1 MHPCII
7 NEQLIHH
14 LPVMPKI
21 LRIIN
26 RLNIGGPAFNAAY
39 LTKYLSPEF
48 ETLLVAGMIDE
59 TEASADFVTQ
69 EMGLKP
75 VYIPEMYR
83 EIQLFKDRQAYLRLK
98 KIIADFK
105 PDIVH
110 THAAKAGTLGRLA
123 AAADGVPVV
132 LHTFHG
138 HVFHSYFSPWKTN
151 LFIRIEQYLAKKSTC
166 IIAISPQQKDELSNK
181 YAICKPDKIEVI
193 PLGFNL
199 EKFSTGLT
207 AKRIKFRKH
216 YHIEDHEIIIV
227 IVGRLVPVKN
237 HALFLHALHAL
248 KSQTSKKIRA
258 FIVGDGEYRN
268 QLESLAESLQ
278 IDFTDYNTH
287 PRPALLTF
295 TSWITEVDEVYA
307 GADIVALTS
316 LNEGTPVSLIEAQAA
331 GKAIVTT
338 NVGGIGDIVIHG
350 QTALV
355 SEADDKKGFIANLL
369 RLVDDGDFRCKMSSY
384 DATLVSAR
392 FDYRRLI
399 TETASLYNRLL
410 NSTGS

>member
-1 MHPCII
+1 
-7 NEQLIHH
+7 
-14 LPVMPKI
+14 MPKI

-26 RLNIGGPAFNAAY
+26 RLNIGGPALNAAY
-39 LTKYLSPEF
+39 LTKYLSPGF
-48 ETLLVAGMIDE
+48 ETVLVAGMIDE
-59 TEASADFVTQ
+59 TEASAEFVTQ

-75 VYIPEMYR
+75 VFIPEMFR
-83 EIQLFKDRQAYLRLK
+83 EIHIYKDRQAYLRLK

-123 AAADGVPVV
+123 AAAHGVPVI

-138 HVFHSYFSPWKTN
+138 HVFHSYFSSWKTN
-151 LFIRIEQYLAKKSTC
+151 LFIRIEQYLAKKSTR
-166 IIAISPQQKDELSNK
+166 IIAISRQQKDELSGQ
-181 YAICKPDKIEVI
+181 YGICKPDKIEVI

-199 EKFSTGLT
+199 EKFSSGLPY
-207 AKRIKFRKH
+207 KRRKFRDH
-216 YHIEDHEIIIV
+216 YQVADDETVVV

-248 KSQTSKKIRA
+248 KNQASKKIRA
-258 FIVGDGEYRN
+258 FIIGDGEYRN
-268 QLESLAESLQ
+268 QLASLAASLQ
-278 IDFTDYNTH
+278 IDFTDYTTH

-295 TSWITEVDEVYA
+295 TSWITDVDEVYA
-307 GADIVALTS
+307 GADIVTLTS

-338 NVGGIGDIVIHG
+338 NVGGISDIVIHG

-355 SEADDKKGFIANLL
+355 TEADDSSGFTANLL
-369 RLVDDGDFRCKMSSY
+369 RLIEDEDFRNKMSSY
-384 DATLVSAR
+384 DAALVRAR
-392 FDYRRLI
+392 FDYHRLI

-410 NSTGS
+410 NASGS